1 MTDETIALFGA
12 TGGTGSQVLAAALDK
27 GYKVRIMVRTPSK
40 VTIEHPNLTILK
52 GDFTSIKEMEET
64 IQGADYVISTI
75 GGPTGKPK
83 EFPVG
88 QIVEFIQELV
98 RIMKETPSVKV
109 FLHQAGAFI
118 AHPDGTHPLSMK
130 IMSTIATW
138 LAGIGP
144 NLEENLNIMK
154 YMDSIQDEINFKT
167 IATRPG
173 GLTNGEGG
181 TKLAATASPPL
192 GMTTY
197 KDLGVF
203 TVSAL
208 KDESLYGTYPY
219 VGKA

>member
-40 VTIEHPNLTILK
+40 VTIEHPNLTLLK
-52 GDFTSIKEMEET
+52 GDFTSIQQMKET

-88 QIVEFIQELV
+88 KIVEFIQELV

-118 AHPDGTHPLSMK
+118 AHPDGTHPLSMRM
-130 IMSTIATW
+130 MSTIATW
-138 LAGIGP
+138 VAGIGP

-154 YMDSIQDEINFKT
+154 YMDSIQDERNQLQDDCHKTRRIN
-167 IATRPG
+167 
-173 GLTNGEGG
+173 
-181 TKLAATASPPL
+181 
-192 GMTTY
+192 
-197 KDLGVF
+197 
-203 TVSAL
+203 
-208 KDESLYGTYPY
+208 
-219 VGKA
+219 